1 MRTWGRMGVALVTGA
16 LAAACTE
23 DDVASTPG
31 TGGSPSS
38 GGPPAGEVTC
48 GADCAADLTAARAAL
63 EAGDYAGAFAQ
74 YRCADSREAAFGAGL
89 TRMLTLLEGPAATQL
104 MAHLGL
110 APLVATDLLGPDS
123 IVSRLNRRW
132 DGEGTLA
139 VSGALAATLPFD
151 RAKLEVG
158 EWPYLEAMDWTS
170 DAEADL
176 YVEFTEPAAL
186 AAGSAFAITFD
197 CAATSPTRQMVPGLS
212 FLELDF
218 AVAGEDHWCSVPYSF
233 YQGPCEPDGGRVV
246 LVEGSSVPGQRASL
260 TLENVLLECSGEGV
274 SAYPLPL
281 VRVSGT
287 VAAGIV
293 SDVVDTTGLHPMFQ
307 EDFDFQAT
315 LPATTTVTELLA
327 DAAGLAPELEEAA
340 CFFRAAGGT
349 SGPVFT
355 FPGSL
360 FAGPDFTVSA
370 GDSEV
375 LGALVLAT
383 AAAAHLGSA
392 ADVPLTIHDLTCNGD
407 EADCPSTEA
416 LVAAFN
422 AGFATRFRPAEFT
435 EAARLLGEAL
445 PLLDAGLGRLD
456 ADSLFVQNAASS
468 AGLVLIRDVVVAAN
482 RSLTTGATALP
493 HVTPAVTVD
502 LRSFF
507 ATARNPRDVGL
518 PVLTYSEQC
527 DEWDYCWSETELS
540 TDFLQA
546 YSAGMSDVSWEGEYT
561 WSDEDA
567 VETALDEILTHVG
580 RELAGGD

>member
-1 MRTWGRMGVALVTGA
+1 MGVALVTSA

-31 TGGSPSS
+31 AGGSSGA

-48 GADCAADLTAARAAL
+48 GAHCAADLTAARAAL

-89 TRMLTLLEGPAATQL
+89 TRVLTLLEGPAASQL

-139 VSGALAATLPFD
+139 VSGALAATLPFE
-151 RAKLEVG
+151 RAQLEVG
-158 EWPYLEAMDWTS
+158 EWPHLEAVDWTS

-176 YVEFTEPAAL
+176 YVEFAEPAAL
-186 AAGSAFAITFD
+186 AAGSSFAITFD
-197 CAATSPTRQMVPGLS
+197 CAATSPSRQMDAGLS
-212 FLELDF
+212 YLELDF
-218 AVAGEDHWCSVPYSF
+218 AAAGEDHWCSVPYGF
-233 YQGPCEPDGGRVV
+233 YSGPCEPDGGRVV
-246 LVEGSSVPGQRASL
+246 LVEGGSVPGQRASL
-260 TLENVLLECSGEGV
+260 TLENVLLECSREGV
-274 SAYPLPL
+274 NAYPLPL

-287 VAAGIV
+287 VDAGIV
-293 SDVVDTTGLHPMFQ
+293 SDAVDTAGLHPIFQ

-315 LPATTTVTELLA
+315 LPAATTVTELLV

-340 CFFRAAGGT
+340 CFFRAAGGI

-360 FAGPDFTVSA
+360 FAGADFTVSG

-375 LGALVLAT
+375 VGALLLAT
-383 AAAAHLGSA
+383 AAAAHLASA
-392 ADVPLTIHDLTCNGD
+392 ADVPLTIRDLTCDAD
-407 EADCPSTEA
+407 EAGCPSTAA
-416 LVAAFN
+416 LVEQFN
-422 AGFATRFRPAEFT
+422 AGFATRFRPAEFA

-456 ADSLFVQNAASS
+456 AASLLVQNATSS

-482 RSLTTGATALP
+482 RSLTTGATAIP

-527 DEWDYCWSETELS
+527 DEWEYCWSETELS

-546 YSAGMSDVSWEGEYT
+546 YTAGSSDVSWEGDYT

-567 VETALDEILTHVG
+567 VTTALDEILTHVG
-580 RELAGGD
+580 RELVGGG